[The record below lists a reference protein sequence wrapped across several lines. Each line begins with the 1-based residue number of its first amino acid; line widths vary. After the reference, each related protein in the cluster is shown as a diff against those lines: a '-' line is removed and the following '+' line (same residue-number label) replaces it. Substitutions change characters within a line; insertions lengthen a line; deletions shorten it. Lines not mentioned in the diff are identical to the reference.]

1 MNQVPEQLQTDRLIL
16 TRLRHEDAEEI
27 FYTYAS
33 KPESTRFVSWPT
45 HQWVK
50 DTRAYLTRTI
60 TGWRQGIDFSY
71 GIRLQ
76 ANGRLIGSGGFLND
90 GGKVQVGY
98 VFGPLHWGKGY
109 ATEATREL
117 IRVLNTQPGIFRIG
131 SFVDAENLA
140 SARVLI
146 KAGFVEEA
154 ILQNWFRFPNQGN
167 VPKDCVLFKIPD
179 LGKARFLDEQN
190 FDIQGKLKNKILRE
204 QIW

>member
-1 MNQVPEQLQTDRLIL
+1 MEVIQTDRLRVRTINNQDHERFFL
-16 TRLRHEDAEEI
+16 LQGDPSVMRFIRPIKTRAESDAALNEMLAAGEPEEGGRWMVEDKE
-27 FYTYAS
+27 TG
-33 KPESTRFVSWPT
+33 RFVGTLAIIP
-45 HQWVK
+45 VPY
-50 DTRAYLTRTI
+50 DTTKIQL
-60 TGWRQGIDFSY
+60 
-71 GIRLQ
+71 
-76 ANGRLIGSGGFLND
+76 
-90 GGKVQVGY
+90 GY
-98 VFGPLHWGKGY
+98 ALVPAEWGKGY